1 MIIFYIYCIVEQF
14 LSSKSVLFSSCV
26 YYSQAVHIIYH
37 LIEGKG
43 SILVQAETCN
53 NCVAVTVSEEN
64 ELQLEIRK
72 EDG

>member
-1 MIIFYIYCIVEQF
+1 M
-14 LSSKSVLFSSCV
+14 
-26 YYSQAVHIIYH
+26 HIIYH

-53 NCVAVTVSEEN
+53 SCVAVTVKEEN